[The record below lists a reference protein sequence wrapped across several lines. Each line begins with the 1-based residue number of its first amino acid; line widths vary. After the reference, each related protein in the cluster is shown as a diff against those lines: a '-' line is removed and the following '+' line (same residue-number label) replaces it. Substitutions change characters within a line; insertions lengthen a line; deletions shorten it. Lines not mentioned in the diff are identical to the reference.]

1 LHPMDFTKEDYPL
14 RYALNHEVILSSL
27 HLRVKSADFPTFFDI
42 SRQKNSTVWKDM
54 LKKISKL
61 NRTDY

>member
-1 LHPMDFTKEDYPL
+1 MDFTKEDYPL

-27 HLRVKSADFPTFFDI
+27 HLRVKSVVFPTFFGI

-54 LKKISKL
+54 LKKISKV
-61 NRTDY
+61 YIF